1 MSWKPEVKII
11 GEGGKWSRNGL
22 VFATREEAEASARNL
37 MSRWFMVWDTRAT
50 ESDEVVNYRWADNGL
65 EAVATVTE

>member
-1 MSWKPEVKII
+1 MSWKPEVQII
-11 GEGGKWSRNGL
+11 GEPDDKWSRNGL

-50 ESDEVVNYRWADNGL
+50 ESDEAVNYRWTDKGL
-65 EAVATVTE
+65 VAVEGSK